1 MYSTIVVGTDGSE
14 SAAEA
19 VSAAAELARQSG
31 AVLHLVTAYQAS
43 SGGMAVLAAGV
54 VIPDPGPAHALISQ
68 RAHDILAEVAGK
80 LEGVSI
86 ERHAAEGDPADSI
99 VAVAEQVGA
108 DVIVVGSKGMN
119 RRILGSVPNS
129 VAHKAPCAVLIVKT
143 V

>member
-1 MYSTIVVGTDGSE
+1 VYSTIVVGTDGSE

-19 VSAAAELARQSG
+19 VAAAAQLARQTD
-31 AVLHLVTAYQAS
+31 AVLHLVTAYQVS

-54 VIPDPGPAHALISQ
+54 VIPDPGPAHALVSQ
-68 RAHDILAEVAGK
+68 RAHDILAEVAGT
-80 LEGVSI
+80 LDGLSI
-86 ERHAAEGDPADSI
+86 EQHAAEGDAADAI
-99 VAVAEQVGA
+99 VTVAEQVDA
-108 DVIVVGSKGMN
+108 DVIVVGSKGMH